1 MRLTKT
7 LIEIRNGGGVKD
19 THSYARRKFAQAIMP
34 LRGGGDSG
42 VSVRDSAV

>member
-7 LIEIRNGGGVKD
+7 LIEIRNGGGLKD
-19 THSYARRKFAQAIMP
+19 TRSYARNKFAQATTP